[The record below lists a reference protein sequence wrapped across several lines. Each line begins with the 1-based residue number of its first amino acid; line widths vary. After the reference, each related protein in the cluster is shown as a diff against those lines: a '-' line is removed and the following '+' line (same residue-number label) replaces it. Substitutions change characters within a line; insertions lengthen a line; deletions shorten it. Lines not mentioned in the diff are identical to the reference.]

1 MSQSIDRSGRW
12 TDIAPSGVHQDAERG
27 FEFMIQSDPMGQL
40 GFNARRRPGSS
51 VLAPFVW
58 LAGLIATALA
68 VTVGA
73 LLAVFTAAAVAMIAV
88 VAGVLV
94 FFAGFALRAR
104 RAMSARRRRDEGVI
118 DAMKVGDTWVAY
130 GWEKEGR

>member
-1 MSQSIDRSGRW
+1 MDRHC
-12 TDIAPSGVHQDAERG
+12 ASGVHQDAERG
-27 FEFMIQSDPMGQL
+27 FEFMINSDPMGQL
-40 GFNARRRPGSS
+40 GFNARRRPGSGL
-51 VLAPFVW
+51 LAPFVW
-58 LAGLIATALA
+58 VAGLIATALA

-104 RAMSARRRRDEGVI
+104 RAMTARRRRDDGVI
-118 DAMKVGDTWVAY
+118 DAKKVGDTWVAY
-130 GWEKEGR
+130 GWEKDGR

>member
-1 MSQSIDRSGRW
+1 
-12 TDIAPSGVHQDAERG
+12 
-27 FEFMIQSDPMGQL
+27 MINSDPMGQL
-40 GFNARRRPGSS
+40 GFNARRRPGSGL
-51 VLAPFVW
+51 LAPFVW
-58 LAGLIATALA
+58 VAGLIATALA

-88 VAGVLV
+88 VGGVLV

-104 RAMSARRRRDEGVI
+104 RTMSARRRDDGVI
-118 DAMKVGDTWVAY
+118 DAKKVGDTWVTY

>member
-1 MSQSIDRSGRW
+1 
-12 TDIAPSGVHQDAERG
+12 
-27 FEFMIQSDPMGQL
+27 MIQSDPMGQL
-40 GFNARRRPGSS
+40 GFNARRRPGSG
-51 VLAPFVW
+51 VLAPLVW

-73 LLAVFTAAAVAMIAV
+73 LLAVFTAAAVAMIAL

-118 DAMKVGDTWVAY
+118 DARKVGDTWVTY